1 MKSGGSLIRGSA
13 ADIHA
18 VSVSIVTLPRE
29 WLPGVAVHAAG
40 MLEDRRHPYEQ
51 FASRECRRISRN
63 ARG

>member
-1 MKSGGSLIRGSA
+1 MKSGGPLIRGSA

-18 VSVSIVTLPRE
+18 VSVSILTLPRE

-51 FASRECRRISRN
+51 FTSGGCRRIGRD